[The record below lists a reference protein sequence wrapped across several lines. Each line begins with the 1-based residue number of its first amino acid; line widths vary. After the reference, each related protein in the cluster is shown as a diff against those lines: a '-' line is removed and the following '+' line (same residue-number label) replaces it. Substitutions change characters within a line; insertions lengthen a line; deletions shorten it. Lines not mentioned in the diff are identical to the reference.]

1 MTTQPAAPF
10 ADIETMLST
19 ECMAMFANVIAT
31 PAAGAPFAAQ
41 LDALDRL
48 AYDAAIV
55 GDYRLRYL
63 AAAATLAEGDEL
75 TLDGP
80 LAGGYRV
87 ATSPEHLNAHDATVQ
102 LVRLTAG
109 QGG

>member
-1 MTTQPAAPF
+1 MSLSPF
-10 ADIETMLST
+10 ADLEAR
-19 ECMAMFANVIAT
+19 MAQACAARLANVIAT

-80 LAGGYRV
+80 LAGDYRV
-87 ATSPEHLNAHDATVQ
+87 ATTPEHINAHDATVQ
-102 LVRLTAG
+102 LVRLTATG